1 MLGRL
6 SVPALMVGALVAGIV
21 SERQFRYDGTLVSF
35 LSVGQGDCTVIMS
48 DGWVVLV
55 DVGPK
60 SETFDAG
67 ARLVLPELRRLGV
80 KQIDC
85 LILTHPD
92 SDHVGGLG
100 AVMRRYRVGRV
111 IVSAAFR
118 RDQKMLAWLE
128 GAGVAPE
135 QVAWLNGPAVADLG
149 GMRLILAPP
158 PGGSGTSDNDGSLF
172 VRIDIGAGSVAMSG
186 DAGMEAEQAIVSVIR
201 DWDVQVLKAGH
212 HGSRGSTGAYWL
224 GATTPEAVVASCGR
238 RNTYGHPHDD
248 VVQRAQDA
256 GADFF
261 RTDRDG
267 SVTFVLGDAG
277 FVRATN

>member
-6 SVPALMVGALVAGIV
+6 SVFGLMVSALVSGVV
-21 SERQFRYDGTLVSF
+21 SERQFRYEGTLVSF
-35 LSVGQGDCTVIMS
+35 LSVGQGDCTVVMS

-60 SETFDAG
+60 SDTFDAG

-80 KQIDC
+80 RQIDC
-85 LILTHPD
+85 LVLTHPD

-111 IVSAAFR
+111 IVSAAFQ
-118 RDQKMLAWLE
+118 RDENMLAWLE
-128 GAGVAPE
+128 DAGVAPE
-135 QVAWLNGPAVADLG
+135 HVSWLYGPAVAELG
-149 GMRLILAPP
+149 GVRLRVAPP
-158 PGGSGTSDNDGSLF
+158 PGGPGTSDNDGSLF
-172 VRIDIGAGSVAMSG
+172 VRIDVGAGSVAMSG
-186 DAGMEAEQAIVSVIR
+186 DAGMKAEQAIVSAGR

-212 HGSRGSTGAYWL
+212 HGSKGSTGAYWL
-224 GATTPEAVVASCGR
+224 GATTPQAVVASCGR

-248 VVQRAQDA
+248 VVQRVQDA
-256 GADFF
+256 GAEFL